1 MSEPP
6 SDDGRTKGGRF
17 APGHKFSHG
26 MKPGTRHRAT
36 MLAEKL
42 MAPTPAAIVKKV
54 VEAAKAGEQW
64 ACKLV
69 IERIIPPAR
78 DRPAPLDLP
87 KMASAADLPDALARV
102 VEAMTGGALTPGEAA
117 AIVATLETYGRA
129 SVFAGLEERLARLE
143 RCLIDEEDKNDAE

>member
-54 VEAAKAGEQW
+54 VEAAK
-64 ACKLV
+64 
-69 IERIIPPAR
+69 
-78 DRPAPLDLP
+78 
-87 KMASAADLPDALARV
+87 
-102 VEAMTGGALTPGEAA
+102 
-117 AIVATLETYGRA
+117 
-129 SVFAGLEERLARLE
+129 GLSGINRS
-143 RCLIDEEDKNDAE
+143 D